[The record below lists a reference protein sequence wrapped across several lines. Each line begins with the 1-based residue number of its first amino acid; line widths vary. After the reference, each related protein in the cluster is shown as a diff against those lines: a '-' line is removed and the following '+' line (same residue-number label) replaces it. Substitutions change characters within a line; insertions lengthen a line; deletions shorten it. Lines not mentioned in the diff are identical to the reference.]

1 MNRNARIIGIF
12 WSILFAAALVFGS
25 LSSPLSAAS
34 ADGAKTSAPP
44 TMISTYGFYD
54 GYTYLGYGN
63 ESIYSEKGVVT
74 LTAVTQAKTTVSEL
88 GATFQLQKWT
98 GTQWIDSGVL
108 STLSSKDTNVF
119 QNSVLRTGDT
129 GYYFRG
135 KIVHFVKNGSVTEQ
149 TTAYTANHLCS

>member
-1 MNRNARIIGIF
+1 MYRNARIIGIF

-44 TMISTYGFYD
+44 QMFSTFGLYE

-63 ESIYSEKGVVT
+63 ESIYSEKGVIT
-74 LTAVTQAKTTVSEL
+74 LTAMTQAKTTVPEL

-108 STLSSKDTNVF
+108 TTLSSKDTNVF

-135 KIVHFVKNGSVTEQ
+135 KIVHFVKNGNVTEQ
-149 TTAYTANHLCS
+149 ASAYTANLLCS